1 MVSNK
6 EIIIRMYFKE
16 QLRVVDI
23 SKNLNISKSAVTQV
37 LKKDNRYLKEK
48 ELRKTINQK
57 RNKEFTKDYM
67 KRKRKNKGLDLDY
80 LILKK
85 LHDQASRELSG
96 GRKPIND
103 RTYRDWN
110 PSIYEYDKKRKSYVL
125 RKNIITG
132 SDVPKRIKWNV

>member
-1 MVSNK
+1 MIEKILQKYFLEGKSQIEIAK
-6 EIIIRMYFKE
+6 E
-16 QLRVVDI
+16 
-23 SKNLNISKSAVTQV
+23 LNISKSKVSRT
-37 LKKDNRYLKEK
+37 LNKDKRYILEK
-48 ELRKTINQK
+48 ERRKEVNQLK
-57 RNKEFTKDYM
+57 NKEFTKDYM
-67 KRKRKNKGLDLDY
+67 KRKRKNKGVDLDY
-80 LILKK
+80 LILRK